1 MPNMKLFP
9 SLSPLSTLPKSGG
22 RPRNGQLE
30 VSTSSQ
36 EAPRNQEPGYHS
48 RPLHLPRSKSQ
59 ITELILFRFDLI
71 KCDGHKHGVS
81 EFQQQVEVLGICFN
95 KINPWS
101 LDQLTRNNGPM
112 VIG

>member
-48 RPLHLPRSKSQ
+48 RPLHLPRVSR
-59 ITELILFRFDLI
+59 LY
-71 KCDGHKHGVS
+71 S
-81 EFQQQVEVLGICFN
+81 EF
-95 KINPWS
+95 
-101 LDQLTRNNGPM
+101 D
-112 VIG
+112 